1 MNLNIAV
8 LPGDGIGPE
17 ITNQSVKVLK
27 AVAQKYNHDFKFD
40 FGSIGAD
47 AMEQFNN
54 PLPAETEKLCYHADA
69 ILYGA
74 SGDPKFARDPM
85 AEVRPEQGI
94 LNLRRILG
102 LHTNIRPIKTY
113 NALLHCSS
121 LKQSVVKGVDFV
133 IYRELTGGIYYSPKE
148 EYKEEQRAMDICS
161 YSEQEIKRIAIP
173 AFEAALKRKKKITL
187 VDKSNVLVTSKLW
200 RKTVLDI
207 SKKYPDVELDF
218 MYIDNAAMRLIQN
231 PREFDVILTE
241 NLFGDILSGQAAM
254 IAGSIGLLA
263 SASIGDSSCLF
274 EPIHGSFPSAAGKN
288 TANPLGSILSA
299 AMLLDH
305 FKLTKEAEQVRR
317 AIDLSINLNLCTQDL
332 NDHDNYSTANV
343 GNFICN
349 YILEENS
356 DLGNRENMSFGQS
369 TII

>member
-1 MNLNIAV
+1 MKLEIAV

-17 ITNQSVKVLK
+17 ITNQSIKVLK
-27 AVAQKYNHDFKFD
+27 AIEQRFDHEFKFT

-47 AMEQFNN
+47 GMENHGT
-54 PLPAETEKLCYHADA
+54 PLPKETEKLCYHADA

-74 SGDPKFARDPM
+74 CGDPKFATDPM
-85 AEVRPEQGI
+85 AEQRPEQGI
-94 LNLRRILG
+94 LKLRRILG

-121 LKQSVVKGVDFV
+121 LKQEVIRGVDFV
-133 IYRELTGGIYYSPKE
+133 IFRELTGGIYYSPKE
-148 EYKEEQRAMDICS
+148 IYKEEERAMDICS
-161 YSEQEIKRIAIP
+161 YSEQEIERIAIP
-173 AFEAALKRKKKITL
+173 AFQAALKRKKKITL
-187 VDKSNVLVTSKLW
+187 VDKSNVLMTSKLW
-200 RKTVLDI
+200 RKKVLEI
-207 SKKYPDVELDF
+207 SKEFPEVELDF

-241 NLFGDILSGQAAM
+241 NMFGDILSGQGAM

-263 SASIGDSSCLF
+263 SASIGDTACLF

-299 AMLLDH
+299 AMLLEH
-305 FKLTKEAEQVRR
+305 FKLETEAGIIRK
-317 AIDLSINLNLCTQDL
+317 AIDLSINMNLCTQDL
-332 NDHDNYSTANV
+332 NVHDHYSTANV